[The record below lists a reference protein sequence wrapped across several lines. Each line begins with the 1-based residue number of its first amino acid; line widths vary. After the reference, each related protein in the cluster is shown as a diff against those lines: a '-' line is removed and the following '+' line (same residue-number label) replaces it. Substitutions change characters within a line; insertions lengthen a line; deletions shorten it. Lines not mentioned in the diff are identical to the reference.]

1 MTRGAAVVALVAVLA
16 LPASAAAHT
25 ISGLVH
31 DARDVVLAQAPGA
44 HASVTADGAH
54 LVLERDGA
62 SVVEVLDLQGSP
74 ALKLDARGA
83 WARKGAPILTVL
95 AVKTGAADPRDPAWL
110 SAGSGNSLRFH
121 YPGTHGEALHRWS
134 VPLRVD
140 GRSAEVTG
148 AVERVAKPTI
158 AWAFG
163 AGAAVALGAGLTLA
177 YAGRRRVSHALV
189 GALAIA
195 ALAITHGESAA
206 TGDRPWGVL
215 VAAIVAL
222 AGLAAAFRLRRDEAL
237 ERGALAVTAI
247 LLVLPLV
254 GRLAVLRHG
263 VIVTTL
269 DPDLVRALVLGGLAA
284 AAGAIASAT
293 RAWWP
298 ADQSQTPNGSPS
310 ASS

>member
-1 MTRGAAVVALVAVLA
+1 MTRGAAVVGLVAVLA

-31 DARDVVLAQAPGA
+31 DARDVVLAQAPGT
-44 HASVTADGAH
+44 HAGVTADGTH
-54 LVLERDGA
+54 IVLERDGA

-74 ALKLDARGA
+74 TLKLDARGA
-83 WARKGAPILTVL
+83 WARKGSPILTVL
-95 AVKTGAADPRDPAWL
+95 SVETGAADPRDPAWL
-110 SAGSGNSLRFH
+110 SAGSGDSLRFH

-140 GRSAEVTG
+140 GRRAEIGG
-148 AVERVAKPTI
+148 AVEAVAKPPL
-158 AWAFG
+158 AWAIA
-163 AGAAVALGAGLTLA
+163 AGAAVTAGAGLVLA
-177 YAGRRRVSHALV
+177 FAGRRRVAPVLV

-195 ALAITHGESAA
+195 AVAISYGESDA

-215 VAAIVAL
+215 VAAVVAL
-222 AGLAAAFRLRRDEAL
+222 AGLAAAFRLRRDAAL
-237 ERGALAVTAI
+237 QQGALAVTAI

-254 GRLAVLRHG
+254 GRLAVLRHS

-269 DPDLVRALVLGGLAA
+269 DPDLVRALVVAGLAA
-284 AAGAIASAT
+284 AAGTIASAT

-298 ADQSQTPNGSPS
+298 AG
-310 ASS
+310 

>member
-1 MTRGAAVVALVAVLA
+1 MTPRVAAVALAALLV
-16 LPASAAAHT
+16 LPAGAAAHT

-31 DARDVVLAQAPGA
+31 DARDVVLAQAPGT
-44 HASVTADGAH
+44 HAAVTADGTH
-54 LVLERDGA
+54 LVLERAGA
-62 SVVEVLDLQGSP
+62 SVVEVLDLHGAP

-83 WARKGAPILTVL
+83 WARRGAPILSVL
-95 AVKTGAADPRDPAWL
+95 SVETGAADPRDPAWL
-110 SAGSGNSLRFH
+110 SAGGGNSLRFH

-140 GRSAEVTG
+140 GRRAEIEG
-148 AVERVAKPTI
+148 AVERVEKPTI
-158 AWAFG
+158 AWALG
-163 AGAAVALGAGLTLA
+163 AGAAVAAGAGLALA
-177 YAGRRRVSHALV
+177 YAGRRRVGHVLV

-195 ALAITHGESAA
+195 ALTIAHGESAA

-215 VAAIVAL
+215 VAAVVAL
-222 AGLAAAFRLRRDEAL
+222 AGLAAAFRLRRDPAL

-269 DPDLVRALVLGGLAA
+269 DPDLVRVLVLGGLTA
-284 AAGAIASAT
+284 AAGTIASAA

-298 ADQSQTPNGSPS
+298 AG
-310 ASS
+310 